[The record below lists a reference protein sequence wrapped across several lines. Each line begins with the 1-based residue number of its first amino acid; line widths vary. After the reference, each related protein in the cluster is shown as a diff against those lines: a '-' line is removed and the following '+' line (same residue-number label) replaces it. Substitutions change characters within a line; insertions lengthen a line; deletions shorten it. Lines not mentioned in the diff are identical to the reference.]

1 LRFCGNTHYIIFY
14 RLEGG
19 KKHGGFMKKLILCG
33 ALALALSVPG
43 LFAEHPQSLGIGVL
57 GRFGYGVGSS
67 FYGGGLSLKLPS
79 IPIFWGV
86 NIGVGSHFFGFGVT
100 GDKYIID
107 QTLTEI
113 GGSMPFGWYLG
124 IGGYFDFATWTWRDA
139 YWYNGQRKDYSYT
152 NAGFGARLPI
162 GINLQIPISNIKLE
176 PFLEAAPSLGLGLRF
191 YDDSPYWKDREKSPI
206 YLDWGIPAALGVR
219 LWI

>member
-1 LRFCGNTHYIIFY
+1 
-14 RLEGG
+14 
-19 KKHGGFMKKLILCG
+19 MKKLILCG
-33 ALALALSVPG
+33 VLTFALSVSG
-43 LFAEHPQSLGIGVL
+43 LFAEHPEGLGIGIL

-86 NIGVGSHFFGFGVT
+86 NIGVGNHFFGFGVT

-107 QTLTEI
+107 QTLSDM
-113 GGSMPFGWYLG
+113 GGYMDFGWYLG
-124 IGGYFDFATWTWRDA
+124 LGGYFDFATWTWKGGDG
-139 YWYNGQRKDYSYT
+139 YWYGGKRHDYSYT
-152 NAGFGARLPI
+152 NVGFGVRVPI
-162 GINLQIPISNIKLE
+162 GINLQIPISAIKLE
-176 PFLEAAPSLGLGLRF
+176 PFLEVAPSLGLGLRF
-191 YDDSPYWKDREKSPI
+191 HDDSPYWDGHDKTPI